1 MLFPC
6 QPIVSIFL
14 LFTVI
19 SIQLVKSKQTV
30 SEDNCETCKL
40 NKEIEELKYLLR
52 NCEDELKLY
61 KDSIANQK
69 EVESLSA
76 LSNFLWNPWS
86 PPWSFFYGITSP
98 SKRSSPLHSTVNTF
112 LQKLGIDEKQSTSEL
127 TYVHEA
133 DFR

>member
-1 MLFPC
+1 MQKVKLCKMLFPC

-69 EVESLSA
+69 EVESSSA
-76 LSNFLWNPWS
+76 LSYLG
-86 PPWSFFYGITSP
+86 SFFYGITSP

-112 LQKLGIDEKQSTSEL
+112 LQNLDIDEKQSTSEL
-127 TYVHEA
+127 NYVHEA
-133 DFR
+133 DVR